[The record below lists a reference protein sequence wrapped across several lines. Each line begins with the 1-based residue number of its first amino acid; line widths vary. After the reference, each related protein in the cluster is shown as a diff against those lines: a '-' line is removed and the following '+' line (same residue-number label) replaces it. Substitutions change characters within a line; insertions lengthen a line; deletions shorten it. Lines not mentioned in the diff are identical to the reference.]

1 MTTATT
7 APAKG
12 ADRRPT
18 KDAPTTPKRMS
29 QRRRVTIG
37 VLLVALGGAMIV
49 LFGAGSGAGQEST
62 FGLNPR
68 DPAISIPDLT
78 VPSRAT
84 GYVLGLVCAA
94 IGGVQLARGFGRRA
108 YLVLGVVIVL
118 FVFAFLAWAA
128 RGTSFSLL
136 GMLESTVL
144 RATPLTLGAMSG
156 VLCERA
162 GVINIAIE
170 GMMLTAAF
178 TGALVGS
185 AADNLYVGLAGGILI
200 GALLG
205 LVLGLLSIRYRVD
218 QIVGGTVLNIFAL
231 GITSYLSARVLTEYQ
246 ELNNPGV
253 FGAISIPLLSDVP
266 ILGPLFFSANI
277 FVYLM
282 LALVAVITF
291 ALYRTRWGLRVRAV
305 GEHPR
310 AADTV
315 GIDVLRTRYRSV
327 VMGGAVAGLAGS
339 FFTLGSVGR
348 FDENMT
354 AGRGFIALAALIFG
368 RWHPAGALAAA
379 LVFGFAESLQTK
391 LAILDTPIPSEFLL
405 MAPYLVTILVVAGL
419 VGRARPPAAD
429 GIPYEKG

>member
-1 MTTATT
+1 MTTAT
-7 APAKG
+7 APPPG
-12 ADRRPT
+12 TRRRPT
-18 KDAPTTPKRMS
+18 RSEPTAPRRMS
-29 QRRRVTIG
+29 QRRSVAFG
-37 VLLVALGGAMIV
+37 VLFITLGAAMVV
-49 LFGAGSGAGQEST
+49 LFGAGSEAGQEST

-68 DPAISIPDLT
+68 DPAIEIPDLT
-78 VPSRAT
+78 VPTRAT
-84 GYVLGLVCAA
+84 AYVLGLVCAA
-94 IGGVQLARGFGRRA
+94 LGGIQLARGFGRRS

-118 FVFAFLAWAA
+118 FTFAFLAWAA
-128 RGTSFSLL
+128 RDTSFSLL

-144 RATPLTLGAMSG
+144 RATPLTLGALAG

-162 GVINIAIE
+162 GIINIAIE

-185 AADNLYVGLAGGILI
+185 AAENLFVGLAGGVVI

-205 LVLGLLSIRYRVD
+205 LVLALLSIRYRVD

-253 FGAISIPLLSDVP
+253 FGGISLPLLSDVP

-282 LALVAVITF
+282 LGLVALVSF

-315 GIDVLRTRYRSV
+315 GIDVLRTRYRAV
-327 VMGGAVAGLAGS
+327 VLGGAVAGLAGA

-368 RWHPAGALAAA
+368 RWHPAGALGAA

-405 MAPYLVTILVVAGL
+405 MAPYLVTIFVVAGL
-419 VGRARPPAAD
+419 VGRARPPAAE
-429 GIPYEKG
+429 GQPYEKG